1 MYMNGI
7 KESVVSAG
15 VSTPKSSLGWLRA
28 TAIGAGLLCLSAFA
42 QAQTVFF
49 QESFN
54 SGTGQFTGSGS
65 VYTGSYG
72 VRLRGGSSPGS
83 IMSADISTV
92 GLSNIV
98 LSFDRTTSGLDVG
111 EAAVA
116 LWSVDGSAFTA
127 VESVRSASGR
137 VSFLLGAA
145 AANQNRLRLRF
156 QINASSLLEYVS
168 IDNITLSG
176 NGSTNPPP
184 GGGGTLPPVSSVD
197 ADGPFATT
205 VTSSSGPG
213 RGWVVRPT
221 TLGANGLKHPIFIW
235 GPGAGTGPSNYE
247 FHLRRIAS
255 HGFVVYSETSTGDG
269 DEMRAAITWLINENN
284 RSGSTY
290 YQKLD
295 TTKIAIGG
303 HSRGSLSAFGA
314 ASDARITT
322 SIHVAGGSFDGNG
335 SRNLRKPAAYICGEA
350 DTSATPNCERDYR
363 NTTTPVWF
371 TIMDGVSHTQAA
383 RSGLPAIVGWLR
395 WHIGGETARRSMFIG
410 TGCDFCSGMWD
421 TQYKNW

>member
-1 MYMNGI
+1 MNSINGNAMRVGRM
-7 KESVVSAG
+7 SGLRSA
-15 VSTPKSSLGWLRA
+15 VL
-28 TAIGAGLLCLSAFA
+28 GAGLLCLSTLAS
-42 QAQTVFF
+42 AQTVAF
-49 QESFN
+49 QESFT
-54 SGTGQFTGSGS
+54 SGTGQFTSSGTVS
-65 VYTGSYG
+65 TGGYA
-72 VRLRGGSSPGS
+72 RLRGGSSPGS
-83 IMSADISTV
+83 ITSRAISTT
-92 GLSNIV
+92 GLTNIS
-98 LSFDRTTSGLDVG
+98 LSYDRTTSGLDLG
-111 EAAVA
+111 ETAVA
-116 LWSVDGSAFTA
+116 SYSVNGSTYTT
-127 VESVRSASGR
+127 VESTRTASGR
-137 VSFLLGAA
+137 VTFNLGTA
-145 AANQNRLRLRF
+145 AANQSQLTLRF
-156 QINASSLLEYVS
+156 QVNASSLLEYVT
-168 IDNITLSG
+168 IDNVTVSG
-176 NGSTNPPP
+176 TGSGGGGG

-197 ADGPFATT
+197 ADGPFTTT

-269 DEMRAAITWLINENN
+269 DEMRDAITWLISENG
-284 RSGSTY
+284 RAASPY
-290 YQKLD
+290 YQRLD

-314 ASDARITT
+314 ANDARITT

-335 SRNLRKPAAYICGEA
+335 SSNLRKPAAYICGEN

-363 NTTTPVWF
+363 ATTVPVWF

-410 TGCDFCSGMWD
+410 TGCDFCSGTWD
-421 TQYKNW
+421 TEYKNW